1 MKLTRTANQ
10 AARLIVAK
18 VESSTQEALSLD
30 DMTQIICYVQLA
42 MDGNDE
48 MIANLLPE
56 NVERDNGEPKRT
68 H

>member
-1 MKLTRTANQ
+1 MEMTLTRTANQ

-42 MDGNDE
+42 IDGNDE
-48 MIANLLPE
+48 MIDSLLPE
-56 NVERDNGEPKRT
+56 NK
-68 H
+68 